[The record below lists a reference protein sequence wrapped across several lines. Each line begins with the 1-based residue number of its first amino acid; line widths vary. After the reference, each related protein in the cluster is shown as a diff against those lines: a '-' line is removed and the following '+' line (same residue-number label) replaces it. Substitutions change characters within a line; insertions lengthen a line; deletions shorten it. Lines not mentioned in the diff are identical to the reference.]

1 MIRKAVME
9 DMEQLKIVYHNAR
22 QYMKQTGN
30 PTQWGD
36 TNPAIERLEKDIEI
50 GQLYVCHEGE
60 EIYGAFVLQFGIE
73 PNYVTPYEGAW
84 LNDAPYGTI
93 HRIGSGG
100 THKGVFDEAIG
111 WCKMQI
117 DNLRID
123 THPNNKTMQHL
134 CTSRGFVECGKI
146 TIARDGSDRIIY
158 HWIRASA
165 EQMQ

>member
-1 MIRKAVME
+1 MIRKATME

-22 QYMKQTGN
+22 QYMKETGN

-50 GQLYVCHEGE
+50 GQLYVCHKAD

-73 PNYVTPYEGAW
+73 PNYVKPYEGTW

-93 HRIGSGG
+93 HRIGSKG
-100 THKGVFDEAIG
+100 THKGVFDEAID
-111 WCKMQI
+111 WCKAQI

-134 CTSRGFVECGKI
+134 CISRGFVECGRI

-158 HWIRASA
+158 HWIRK
-165 EQMQ
+165 